1 MIYEMRTYTL
11 KPGMVNDY
19 EARFAEGLPHRE
31 KYSKLGAFWHTEF
44 GPLNQVVHVWPYD
57 DLNQRMEVRAAAN
70 QDPNWPPKAAGLYVS
85 QETEVFNPAPF
96 MGPLPSGQFG
106 NIYEMRIY
114 TYEVGS
120 MPEVLKRWEKS
131 VPDRVKRSPLDRVL
145 VLGAGGAQQVHP
157 HLALQRLP
165 GTGAHPR

>member
-1 MIYEMRTYTL
+1 M
-11 KPGMVNDY
+11 
-19 EARFAEGLPHRE
+19 
-31 KYSKLGAFWHTEF
+31 
-44 GPLNQVVHVWPYD
+44 WPYD

-131 VPDRVKRSPLDRVL
+131 VPDRVKRSPLIACWYSE
-145 VLGAGGAQQVHP
+145 LGALNKFIHIWPYSDFQERERIRGEAMADPNWPPNSREFLVRQENKLLIPASFSPLH
-157 HLALQRLP
+157 
-165 GTGAHPR
+165 